1 MLVYNNPRVPFGT
14 NIVVT
19 KVTLSYCVI
28 YNYFRYATVN
38 TMFVDRESAVKKRF
52 TVIFMR

>member
-1 MLVYNNPRVPFGT
+1 MLVYNNPRVPFGI

-19 KVTLSYCVI
+19 KVTFSYCVI
-28 YNYFRYATVN
+28 YNYFKYATVN
-38 TMFVDRESAVKKRF
+38 TMVVDRESAVKKRF